1 MKSFDTFGVMIDM
14 SRNAVMS
21 IAGLRRFLPLP
32 KKMGYNCVMLYT
44 EDTYEVDN
52 EPYFGY
58 MRGRY
63 TKAEMKEIDEF
74 AENLGIT
81 VMVQRKCGNVLIY
94 LFLSVEKHRFCLK
107 KRCFSFMLTLC
118 INMFNMCVYRFQY
131 EM

>member
-1 MKSFDTFGVMIDM
+1 MKKNNMTLGVMIDM

-21 IAGLRRFLPLP
+21 IAGLRRFLPLL

-63 TKAEMKEIDEF
+63 
-74 AENLGIT
+74 N
-81 VMVQRKCGNVLIY
+81 
-94 LFLSVEKHRFCLK
+94 
-107 KRCFSFMLTLC
+107 
-118 INMFNMCVYRFQY
+118 
-131 EM
+131 